1 MKNYQ
6 KSFAVLG
13 LTLLISSGLSISTEA
28 CPGRFS
34 PVRLIKKAFHAI
46 GDGVSMGVQELKSTV
61 HSSRNQGSD
70 YNSYNDSY
78 NQSSNSRYS
87 CGR

>member
-1 MKNYQ
+1 MKNNQ
-6 KSFAVLG
+6 KLVALLG
-13 LTLLISSGLSISTEA
+13 FTLLISSGLSMSTEA

-46 GDGVSMGVQELKSTV
+46 GDGVSMGVNEVKSTF
-61 HSSRNQGSD
+61 HSARNENSSYD
-70 YNSYNDSY
+70 NEYNSYD
-78 NQSSNSRYS
+78 QSSNQRYS